1 MYITPTTPAAA
12 LVASWLTMFLVGT
25 ELFVLSPL
33 LPLLAA
39 DYGVSPTLAGWC
51 VTAFSLA
58 YMATAPLL
66 GHVADRVGRRQVLI
80 CSLLVLGA
88 ANLLTATAPN
98 LPWLIVARTFAGAA
112 AAGVSPSIYA
122 LVAAAA
128 PPNRRAAW

>member
-1 MYITPTTPAAA
+1 MYITPIAPAAR
-12 LVASWLTMFLVGT
+12 LVVSCLTLFLDGT
-25 ELFVLSPL
+25 ELFIFSPR
-33 LPLLAA
+33 LPMLAV

-80 CSLLVLGA
+80 CSLLGLGA

-98 LPWLIVARTFAGAA
+98 VPWLIVARTFAGA
-112 AAGVSPSIYA
+112 
-122 LVAAAA
+122 
-128 PPNRRAAW
+128 